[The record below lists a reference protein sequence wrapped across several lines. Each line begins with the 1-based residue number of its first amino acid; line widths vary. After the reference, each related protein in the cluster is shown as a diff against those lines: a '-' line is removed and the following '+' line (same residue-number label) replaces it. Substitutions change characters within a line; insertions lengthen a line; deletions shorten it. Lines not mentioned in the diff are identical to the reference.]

1 MQFHR
6 YAIIVIDMLVDFV
19 SGPLKNDRANKIIP
33 HIVRLLAC
41 ARKNNWI
48 VVYANDAHLAGDP
61 EETVWGKH
69 ALANTPG
76 AQVIKELTPLKNDFI
91 FGKRTYSAFY
101 ETGLDLLLRQNKVNT
116 VILAGQHTHICIRHT
131 SADAFMRNYKIIIP
145 ADCVETFTDE
155 TQQAGLEYLK
165 MCYGATITSSSDLL
179 KSS

>member
-91 FGKRTYSAFY
+91 FG
-101 ETGLDLLLRQNKVNT
+101 
-116 VILAGQHTHICIRHT
+116 
-131 SADAFMRNYKIIIP
+131 
-145 ADCVETFTDE
+145 
-155 TQQAGLEYLK
+155 
-165 MCYGATITSSSDLL
+165 
-179 KSS
+179 